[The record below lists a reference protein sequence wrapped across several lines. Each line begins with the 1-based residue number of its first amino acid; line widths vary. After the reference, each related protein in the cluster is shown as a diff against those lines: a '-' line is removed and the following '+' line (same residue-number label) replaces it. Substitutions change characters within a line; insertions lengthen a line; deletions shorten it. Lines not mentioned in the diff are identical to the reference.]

1 MSNSKKKNA
10 ASYRP
15 RFQEDFGQIED
26 QEVHQFARDVYFES
40 AEYSRDKKERKAKAK
55 AD

>member
-1 MSNSKKKNA
+1 MSKKNAAA

-15 RFQEDFGQIED
+15 RFQEDFGQEED
-26 QEVHQFARDVYFES
+26 REVHQKARDVYFEGV
-40 AEYSRDKKERKAKAK
+40 EYARDKKERKAKAK